1 MHSTKDPDS
10 IKVNEFEIAINEKD
24 MHPEKQS
31 YLCKSQLIRA
41 ITV

>member
-1 MHSTKDPDS
+1 
-10 IKVNEFEIAINEKD
+10 

-41 ITV
+41 ITVWMIN